1 VLNADVETVRFLV
14 QNGTD
19 ISDRRGFDEFGL
31 GLGLYFARKDIQIA
45 EYLLSQDVKVGKE
58 ALAVAPN
65 AQSVTLLDRMRA
77 AGADV
82 NAPINAFA
90 GTTAFKSTPLLMAAS
105 AEQTRPEALLWLLEK
120 GADPN
125 AENINGNRALDWAM
139 YRADQSRID
148 LLNRYG
154 AKAATATR
162 AHSYPAPGGTND
174 ARVALQR
181 SAALLLSTAPA
192 VFKLRS
198 CITCHN
204 QTLPMQVAVAAR
216 QKGIPIDD
224 QLLETTLKQVL
235 AVFKPVARQAMQGEQ
250 PSDGALHVGYVMTA
264 LAAQGYPADD
274 MTASLTHLVMSLQR
288 PNGSWLTEGV
298 SRPPIEYSDISSTA
312 MAVRALAL
320 YPPPGRVKLLRGAL
334 RKAQTWLVS
343 VTANSA
349 EERNMRLMGLV
360 WTKAPSQSIRL
371 AMDDVMRRRKPDGG
385 WSQLDSLTTDAYA
398 TGMSLYALHEAGI
411 SVTSEVY
418 IAGIGYLLRNQNAD
432 GSWLVKSRAYPVQ
445 RYFETGFPFD
455 EHQWISSA
463 GSSWASLAIAHTLP
477 NSNRME
483 RP

>member
-14 QNGTD
+14 ENGSD
-19 ISDRRGFDEFGL
+19 INDRYGYGMF
-31 GLGLYFARKDIQIA
+31 GLGLYFARNDARIA
-45 EYLLSQDVKVGKE
+45 EYLLSHSVKVRKE
-58 ALAVAPN
+58 ALAVARN
-65 AQSVTLLDRMRA
+65 AQSVTLLDRMLT

-82 NAPINAFA
+82 NAPINAVV
-90 GTTAFKSTPLLMAAS
+90 GTLELKSTALLMATS
-105 AEQTRPEALLWLLEK
+105 AERTRPETLAWLLEK

-125 AENINGNRALDWAM
+125 VEGTNGNRALDWAM

-154 AKAATATR
+154 AKTGAATR
-162 AHSYPAPGGTND
+162 AHRYPAPEGIND
-174 ARVALQR
+174 ARVALER
-181 SAALLLSTAPA
+181 SAALLLSVAPV
-192 VFKLRS
+192 VFKVRS

-204 QTLPMQVAVAAR
+204 QTLPMQVAAAAR

-224 QLLETTLKQVL
+224 QLLGTTLKQVL
-235 AVFKPVARQAMQGEQ
+235 ASFKPIAKQAMQGEQ
-250 PSDGALHVGYVMTA
+250 PSDGTLHVGYVMTA

-274 MTASLTHLVMSLQR
+274 MTASLSHLVMSLQR

-298 SRPPIEYSDISSTA
+298 SRPPIEDSDVSTTA
-312 MAVRALAL
+312 MAVRALTL
-320 YPPPGRVKLLRGAL
+320 YPPPGRAKLTHEVLVKARN
-334 RKAQTWLVS
+334 WLVS

-360 WTKAPSQSIRL
+360 WTKAPSHTIRL
-371 AMDDVMRRRKPDGG
+371 AMEEIVRRQKPDGG

-411 SVTSEVY
+411 SVTNVVY
-418 IAGIGYLLRNQNAD
+418 SSGTAYLLRNQYAD
-432 GSWLVKSRAYPVQ
+432 GSWLVRSRAYPVQ
-445 RYFETGFPFD
+445 QYFDTGFPFD
-455 EHQWISSA
+455 EHQWISAA

-477 NSNRME
+477 KAK

>member
-1 VLNADVETVRFLV
+1 
-14 QNGTD
+14 
-19 ISDRRGFDEFGL
+19 
-31 GLGLYFARKDIQIA
+31 
-45 EYLLSQDVKVGKE
+45 
-58 ALAVAPN
+58 
-65 AQSVTLLDRMRA
+65 M
-77 AGADV
+77 
-82 NAPINAFA
+82 
-90 GTTAFKSTPLLMAAS
+90 
-105 AEQTRPEALLWLLEK
+105 
-120 GADPN
+120 
-125 AENINGNRALDWAM
+125 
-139 YRADQSRID
+139 
-148 LLNRYG
+148 
-154 AKAATATR
+154 
-162 AHSYPAPGGTND
+162 
-174 ARVALQR
+174 
-181 SAALLLSTAPA
+181 
-192 VFKLRS
+192 
-198 CITCHN
+198 
-204 QTLPMQVAVAAR
+204 AAR